1 MAEFLH
7 ALGEKDTDRAC
18 TFLVT
23 GQPPYRRLASDELLQ
38 CSSGMRAAITDPA
51 RPEDLAALR
60 TARVTGADVTGDSAI
75 VREAQM
81 SGVPEAFHVDFPL
94 ARVDGQWYLISAADD

>member
-1 MAEFLH
+1 MGHGRRRIRRRPA
-7 ALGEKDTDRAC
+7 AQPRARH
-18 TFLVT
+18 TVQT
-23 GQPPYRRLASDELLQ
+23 G
-38 CSSGMRAAITDPA
+38 